1 MRTTIAFVILVT
13 GLALGCAHRGGGGRE
28 APREHSVEP
37 GGDWRKLG
45 ERSVDGAHDRD
56 VIAVGARE
64 GAYRRIM
71 IVVEHSPLRLG
82 GLRSV
87 GSAMSFPSRA
97 LRRAGTPRL
106 APSAA

>member
-1 MRTTIAFVILVT
+1 MNAALVLLVT
-13 GLALGCAHRGGGGRE
+13 GLTLGCAHRDGGGGGHAASHGAE
-28 APREHSVEP
+28 PR
-37 GGDWRKLG
+37 GDWRKLG
-45 ERSVDGAHDRD
+45 ERWVDGAHDRD
-56 VIAVGARE
+56 VIGVGARE
-64 GAYRRIM
+64 GSYRRIM

-106 APSAA
+106 APSAP